1 MKNTKRV
8 LAFILTVILAVSLG
22 GCFAFMDIPLKDLFS
37 RSTEAPTFEEPTSAD
52 TDFDAFVN
60 ELFVY
65 DMEGDYLNIHFYFEH
80 PEDYGIDAASAEVSF
95 GAGYDEAADDADR
108 AQIEEFRT
116 RLAAFERDALSA
128 ERQDTYDMLQS
139 DLQMRLA
146 LSEEPFRYYGSAFG
160 TATGT
165 HISIPQTLADFVL
178 RDEQDAADLV
188 TLVGSVGGYVDGALE
203 YTQKQAEEGTLM
215 LAIDEV
221 SAYCQNILDAGAGG
235 DILLAMQANVDSLG
249 LEEGKAAAYK
259 QQLSDAYAA
268 SFLPAYQRIVDM
280 LASLEG
286 APNNTLGLA
295 ALPQGKKFYEALFA
309 QATSSSRSIEETKGL
324 LYSLMLECS
333 ANIQAELAL
342 KPDAEDEWIAGNAT
356 TGYTDFASMLSDLE
370 VFSKKNFPDI
380 GDVEYEIE
388 PTVEGAVSD
397 SVAAYYWMPALDA
410 TTPQQIRVNASGNLD
425 TGGMSTF
432 KTVAHE
438 GFPGHLYQNTYA
450 YKYLDDPYRKID
462 SSYPGYSE
470 GYATY
475 AEMLSYDYLGQ
486 IDEGV
491 RSLDRYN
498 EIYTYAAL
506 CLADIGI
513 HYEGWTLEET
523 TQFFEDSGLGIG
535 TEGVASQYNQL
546 QQNPTIF
553 LPYYV
558 GFAEFMELR
567 KEAEDALGR
576 SFSEIDFHEALL
588 KSGAAPFSIVR
599 RNVEDYIAQAGGKR
613 FTLLPDAA

>member
-1 MKNTKRV
+1 MRNYKRV
-8 LAFILTVILAVSLG
+8 CALILVVILAVAFN

-37 RSTEAPTFEEPTSAD
+37 RSTEAPIFEEPTAAD
-52 TDFDAFVN
+52 AEFDAFIN

-80 PEDYGIDAASAEVSF
+80 PEDYGIDAASAVVGF

-108 AQIEEFRT
+108 AEIEKFQK

-128 ERQDTYDMLQS
+128 DRQDTYDMLQY

-160 TATGT
+160 TATGV

-178 RDEQDAADLV
+178 RGEQDAADLV
-188 TLVGSVGGYVDGALE
+188 TLVESVGEYIDGALE
-203 YTQKQAEEGTLM
+203 YTKKQAEEGTLM
-215 LAIDEV
+215 LAFEEV
-221 SAYCQNILDAGAGG
+221 TAYCQDILDAGAGG

-259 QQLSDAYAA
+259 QQLSDAYTA
-268 SFLPAYQRIVDM
+268 SFLPAYQRIVDT

-309 QATSSSRSIEETKGL
+309 QATSSSRSIEETKAL
-324 LYSLMLECS
+324 LYGILTEYGADL
-333 ANIQAELAL
+333 Q
-342 KPDAEDEWIAGNAT
+342 DAIAQNPKAADEWIAGNAT
-356 TGYTDFASMLSDLE
+356 TGYTDFTSMLNDLE
-370 VFSKKNFPDI
+370 AFSKQSFPDI
-380 GDVEYEIE
+380 GDVAYEIE

-410 TTPQQIRVNASGNLD
+410 TTPQQIRVNMSGNLD
-425 TGGMSTF
+425 TGGIGTF

-450 YKYLDDPYRKID
+450 YTHLDDPYRKID
-462 SSYPGYSE
+462 SSFPGYSE

-475 AEMLSYDYLGQ
+475 AEMLSYDYLTH

-491 RSLDRYN
+491 RRIDRDN

-523 TQFFEDSGLGIG
+523 MQFFEDYGLGISAQG
-535 TEGVASQYNQL
+535 AAAQYSQL

-553 LPYYV
+553 LPYHV
-558 GFAEFMELR
+558 GFAEFMALR

-576 SFSEIDFHEALL
+576 SFSEIDFHEAIL
-588 KSGAAPFSIVR
+588 KSGNAPFEIVR

-613 FTLLPDAA
+613 FTLPDAA